1 MSGGS
6 LLRREAADG
15 AGVAWGREWSSAPG
29 SWHPGIT
36 AVSKGLARHG
46 ANGRDSDGCAAVN

>member
-1 MSGGS
+1 M
-6 LLRREAADG
+6 LRREAADG

-29 SWHPGIT
+29 SWHPGISIA

-46 ANGRDSDGCAAVN
+46 ANGRDIDGCAAVN